1 MKLKKN
7 LYLHLIF
14 YYEYFYQGFAI
25 KVEII
30 VIHNISIILIIALT
44 LRTYS

>member
-1 MKLKKN
+1 MWSSGLGRNKINEIEKN

-25 KVEII
+25 
-30 VIHNISIILIIALT
+30 
-44 LRTYS
+44 Y